1 MEDQATALLEVSS
14 GTADAAIID
23 SLMAGAMIGENT
35 SYSDLT
41 CTVSLNSEEYGV
53 GFRKGSDLAGL
64 LNDFLKEQYAN
75 RNMQTLAEAYGVQKA
90 LIAQ

>member
-1 MEDQATALLEVSS
+1 MTEKTQAEKWAVLAQAAALPKPC
-14 GTADAAIID
+14 G
-23 SLMAGAMIGENT
+23 
-35 SYSDLT
+35 
-41 CTVSLNSEEYGV
+41 CTEYERLKTRLRLCGLNSEEYGV

>member
-1 MEDQATALLEVSS
+1 M
-14 GTADAAIID
+14 
-23 SLMAGAMIGENT
+23 
-35 SYSDLT
+35 
-41 CTVSLNSEEYGV
+41 